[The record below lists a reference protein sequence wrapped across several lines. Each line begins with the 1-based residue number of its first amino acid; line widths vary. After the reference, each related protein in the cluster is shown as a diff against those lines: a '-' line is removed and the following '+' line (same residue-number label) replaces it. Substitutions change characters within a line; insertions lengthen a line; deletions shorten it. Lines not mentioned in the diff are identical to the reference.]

1 MLTPIHTL
9 KPHAADSDAT
19 PKILE
24 FVERICPIPFQ
35 RRKSGIYVLME
46 HIDNPT
52 DDHIRRWKFAQ
63 GQLDEHN
70 KRPGFNSEMFLK
82 NYFGFTEAEA
92 SMHEVEVAPIE
103 DTLRSESAVQRKR
116 FKRTITTWSAYEIAP
131 GVEPMTEKIINWVPL
146 ADVLNVCEL
155 TRLETY
161 RKVIT
166 MVPTGEKTTP
176 KH

>member
-1 MLTPIHTL
+1 MLTSIHTL
-9 KPHAADSDAT
+9 KPHTADSDAT

-52 DDHIRRWKFAQ
+52 DDHTRRWKFAQ

-70 KRPGFNSEMFLK
+70 KCPGFNSRIFLK
-82 NYFGFTEAEA
+82 DYYGFTETEA
-92 SMHEVEVAPIE
+92 DMWDSYPTPIE
-103 DTLRSESAVQRKR
+103 ETLRSESAIQRKR
-116 FKRTITTWSAYEIAP
+116 FKRTITTWAVFKIVP
-131 GVEPMTEKIINWVPL
+131 GVEPMTEKIINWVPRT
-146 ADVLNVCEL
+146 DVLNVCEL
-155 TRLETY
+155 IRLETY

-166 MVPTGEKTTP
+166 MLPTGEETTP